1 MAKTVAEAFDVLL
14 SRIPPSEAVTET
26 ARRHRQSIEDCLRAN
41 LNVQKFMP
49 VGSFGHGTNIPRFS
63 DIDFFLVTPEDEL
76 SANSPTAL
84 RQVKNVLGR
93 RFWATDVRVSSPA
106 VLVLFG
112 GSSGSSSE
120 RFEVTPAY
128 ADNEDKGVYWIPD
141 GVKDWMLAAPRAH
154 NAYVNQVNDRLN
166 KRAKRLIRLT
176 KLWNGVS
183 RARLKSI
190 YIELRVAKGLDGVD
204 QINYAVELAAAFR
217 RMHQTGLAAM
227 QDPIGYTGLIPPCSD
242 ARKAEVL
249 SKLKTALTRAEKALE
264 ADAAGKVRVAFYWW
278 NYVFEDRFPRYG

>member
-1 MAKTVAEAFDVLL
+1 MAEAFEVLL
-14 SRIPPSEAVTET
+14 SRIPPSEAVSEA

-41 LNVQKFMP
+41 FNVQKFMP

-76 SANSPTAL
+76 STNSPTAL
-84 RQVKNVLGR
+84 REVKNVLAR
-93 RFWATDVRVSSPA
+93 RFWATDVRVNSPA
-106 VLVLFG
+106 VLVPF
-112 GSSGSSSE
+112 GSSSTE
-120 RFEVTPAY
+120 RFEITPAY

-154 NAYVNQVNDRLN
+154 HAYINQVNDRLN
-166 KRAKRLIRLT
+166 KRAKRLIRLA
-176 KLWNGVS
+176 KLWNGLS
-183 RARLKSI
+183 RARMKSI

-204 QINYAVELAAAFR
+204 EISYAVELTKAFR
-217 RMHQTGLAAM
+217 RIHGTGLAAM

-242 ARKAEVL
+242 ARKPEVL
-249 SKLKTALTRAEKALE
+249 SKLKTALTRAEKALA

-278 NYVFEDRFPRYG
+278 NYVFEGNFPRYG